1 MAMRRDAFAGNFLGR
16 PPAGGSP
23 GQKARAPRPSAPLAE
38 GIFSWLGESVQSLS
52 STRVLDRLVTLQRA
66 DRSWELDQSLADVL
80 GVSLSDLVAATS
92 GAAGDTEEVRRA
104 WATALALVFLENGVA
119 SDRAEWD
126 LLAAKARR
134 WLGR

>member
-1 MAMRRDAFAGNFLGR
+1 M
-16 PPAGGSP
+16 
-23 GQKARAPRPSAPLAE
+23 
-38 GIFSWLGESVQSLS
+38 
-52 STRVLDRLVTLQRA
+52 TLQRA
-66 DRSWELDQSLADVL
+66 DGSWELDQALADVL

-104 WATALALVFLENGVA
+104 WATALALVFLENRAA

-134 WLGR
+134 WLASVTATPSGGGTWTDNAARVSI